1 MMITELE
8 RRLSEFVDRET
19 EMARFCALLDS
30 PGKLVMSV
38 TGPGGIGKSSLMARI
53 VHEIALRSLTKA
65 EIIYTDDNLP
75 EFMAIM
81 RRCRDDVG
89 VAPFSAFTD
98 LINYYTVP
106 RYTLNVELQGGSIN
120 VASNLT
126 VTEGASVGTI
136 AGVVIKDSM
145 ITFPRSDLDVSEAER
160 RTTLTNQFVSCLSE
174 AAKTRTQIVILIDAA
189 EKMSESAG
197 RWLWD
202 SLIGAVADAKV
213 PNIRFVIFGRTA
225 PNIDRWKKQ
234 LVEFAELQ
242 PLGIPDIVLYLEK
255 RGIDAAHRDVLAQ
268 MVYGNT
274 QGDPL
279 KVATSVDLFFDV
291 QERMAGR
298 R

>member
-1 MMITELE
+1 MITELE
-8 RRLSEFVDRET
+8 RRLSEFVDREA
-19 EMARFCALLDS
+19 EMTRFCALLDS

-38 TGPGGIGKSSLMARI
+38 TGPGGIGKSSLMARM
-53 VHEIALRSLTKA
+53 VHEIALRSVTKA

-81 RRCRDDVG
+81 RKCRDDIG

-106 RYTLNVELQGGSIN
+106 RYTLNVELQGGTIN
-120 VASNLT
+120 VANNLT
-126 VTEGASVGTI
+126 VTEGASVGSI
-136 AGVVIKDSM
+136 AGVVIKDAM

-160 RTTLTNQFVSCLSE
+160 RATLTNQFVACLAE
-174 AAKTRTQIVILIDAA
+174 AAKTRTQIVIMIDAA
-189 EKMSESAG
+189 EKMSDGAG

-202 SLIGAVADAKV
+202 SLIGAIADSRI
-213 PNIRFVIFGRTA
+213 PNIRFVIFGRTK

-242 PLGIPDIVLYLEK
+242 PLGVPDIVLYLEK
-255 RGIDAAHRDVLAQ
+255 RGIGPEHREALAL
-268 MVYGNT
+268 MVYGST

-279 KVATSVDLFFDV
+279 KVATNVDLFLDV

-298 R
+298 

>member
-1 MMITELE
+1 MITEFE
-8 RRLSEFVDRET
+8 RRLSEFVDREV
-19 EMARFCALLDS
+19 EMTRFCALLDS

-38 TGPGGIGKSSLMARI
+38 TGPGGIGKSSLMARM
-53 VHEIALRSLTKA
+53 VHEIALRSVTKA

-81 RRCRDDVG
+81 RKCRDDLG
-89 VAPFSAFTD
+89 VVSFSAFTD

-106 RYTLNVELQGGSIN
+106 RYTLNVDLQGGTIN
-120 VASNLT
+120 VANNLT
-126 VTEGASVGTI
+126 VTEGASVGSI
-136 AGVVIKDSM
+136 AGVVIKDAM

-160 RTTLTNQFVSCLSE
+160 RTTLTNQFVTCLAE
-174 AAKTRTQIVILIDAA
+174 AAKTRTQIVIMIDAA

-202 SLIGAVADAKV
+202 SLIGAVADTRI
-213 PNIRFVIFGRTA
+213 PNIRFVIFGRTK

-255 RGIDAAHRDVLAQ
+255 RGVGPDHREALAL
-268 MVYGNT
+268 MVYGST

-279 KVATSVDLFFDV
+279 KVATNVDLFLDV

-298 R
+298 

>member
-1 MMITELE
+1 VITELE

-19 EMARFCALLDS
+19 EMTRFCALLDS

-38 TGPGGIGKSSLMARI
+38 TGPGGIGKSSLMARML
-53 VHEIALRSLTKA
+53 HEIALRNLTKA

-81 RRCRDDVG
+81 RKCRDDIG
-89 VAPFSAFTD
+89 VVSFSAFTD

-106 RYTLNVELQGGSIN
+106 RYTLNVDLQGGTIN
-120 VASNLT
+120 VANNLT
-126 VTEGASVGTI
+126 LTEGASVGTI
-136 AGVVIKDSM
+136 AGVVIKDAM

-160 RTTLTNQFVSCLSE
+160 RTTLTNQFVTCLAE
-174 AAKTRTQIVILIDAA
+174 ASKTRTQIVIMIDAA

-202 SLIGAVADAKV
+202 SLIGAVADSRI
-213 PNIRFVIFGRTA
+213 PNIRFVIFGRTK

-242 PLGIPDIVLYLEK
+242 PLGVPDIVLYLEK
-255 RGIDAAHRDVLAQ
+255 RGVGPEHRQALAL

-279 KVATSVDLFFDV
+279 KVATNVDLFLDV
-291 QERMAGR
+291 QERMAGPG
-298 R
+298 

>member
-1 MMITELE
+1 VITEFE
-8 RRLSEFVDRET
+8 RRLSEFVDREV
-19 EMARFCALLDS
+19 EMTRFCALLDS

-38 TGPGGIGKSSLMARI
+38 TGPGGIGKSSLMARM
-53 VHEIALRSLTKA
+53 VHEIALRSVTKA

-81 RRCRDDVG
+81 RKCRDDLG
-89 VAPFSAFTD
+89 VVSFSAFTD

-106 RYTLNVELQGGSIN
+106 RYTLNVDLQGGTIN
-120 VASNLT
+120 VANNLT
-126 VTEGASVGTI
+126 VTEGASVGSI
-136 AGVVIKDSM
+136 AGVVIKDAM

-160 RTTLTNQFVSCLSE
+160 RTTLTNQFVTCLAE
-174 AAKTRTQIVILIDAA
+174 AAKTRTQIVIMIDAA

-202 SLIGAVADAKV
+202 SLIGAVADTRI
-213 PNIRFVIFGRTA
+213 PNIRFVIFGRTK

-255 RGIDAAHRDVLAQ
+255 RGVGPDHREALAL
-268 MVYGNT
+268 MVYGST

-279 KVATSVDLFFDV
+279 KVATNVDLFLDV

-298 R
+298 